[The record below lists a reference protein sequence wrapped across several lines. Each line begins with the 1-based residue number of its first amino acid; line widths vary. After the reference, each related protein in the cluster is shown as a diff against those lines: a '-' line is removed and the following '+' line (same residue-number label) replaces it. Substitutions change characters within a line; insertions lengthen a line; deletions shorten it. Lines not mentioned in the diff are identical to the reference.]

1 MRLGVALGTFLATAA
16 LEDGAVKIE
25 AEALGWHGP
34 AGCEKAFP
42 KGTLELSEVA
52 LAKTGEVVSH
62 DVCAWKSLD
71 V

>member
-1 MRLGVALGTFLATAA
+1 LATAA

-34 AGCEKAFP
+34 AECEKPFP
-42 KGTLELSEVA
+42 TGTLELFEVA

-62 DVCAWKSLD
+62 GVGAGKSLD